1 MKRNITKH
9 SLSVTLT
16 LVTDIV
22 EESNSVSSPFG
33 PVRAGL
39 ITSQTTL
46 PLPLMELLNS
56 LVKQVENLPSKS
68 YTGYDTLR
76 KDTVTLRAL
85 HFTTAIE
92 QGGINE
98 NWS

>member
-16 LVTDIV
+16 LVTDTV
-22 EESNSVSSPFG
+22 EESNSALSPFG

-85 HFTTAIE
+85 PYTSTIDTTGTDVIH
-92 QGGINE
+92 
-98 NWS
+98 

>member
-1 MKRNITKH
+1 MKRSITKH
-9 SLSVTLT
+9 SLSLTLT
-16 LVTDIV
+16 LVTDTTQ
-22 EESNSVSSPFG
+22 EKESVYSPFG

-39 ITSQTTL
+39 ITSQATL
-46 PLPLMELLNS
+46 EAPLMVLLNS

-85 HFTTAIE
+85 PYTSTIDTTGTDVIH
-92 QGGINE
+92 
-98 NWS
+98 